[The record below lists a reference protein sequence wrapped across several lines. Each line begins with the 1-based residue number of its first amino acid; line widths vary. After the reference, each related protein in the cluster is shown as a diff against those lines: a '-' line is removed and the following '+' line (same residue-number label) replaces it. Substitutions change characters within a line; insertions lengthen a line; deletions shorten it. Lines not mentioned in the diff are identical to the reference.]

1 VQFVELFGR
10 NLLPIFLA
18 AGAGWGL
25 AVWKKVPAQPI
36 SRVGFFIFS
45 PCLIYTLITQSS
57 VSPGDFA
64 KIAGFTVVTLGITAS
79 LALLVSQLLG
89 HSRPLKAA
97 IFLVVLLPNAGSY
110 GMSANL
116 FAFGDDAMARAGVV
130 FITMSILAYTVGV
143 FVASMG
149 KASVGQALRKL
160 LGVPA
165 IWAVPFA
172 LLMAGTGSKLPV
184 PLDRTVNI
192 FAQAAI
198 PTFLVILGMQL
209 RHASA
214 RHHPRALGTV
224 VVFRMLVGV
233 LVGFGVAKLFGL
245 QGVGYQATMLE
256 MGMPCAI
263 INTIIATEYD
273 AEPSF
278 VATAVFTTMLVS
290 PLTLTPLLWWLGA

>member
-1 VQFVELFGR
+1 MEFLGLFGR

-25 AVWKKVPAQPI
+25 AAWKQVPAQPI

-45 PCLIYTLITQSS
+45 PCLIFTLITQSEI
-57 VSPGDFA
+57 SPADFA
-64 KIAGFTVVTLGITAS
+64 QIAGFTAATLGITAG
-79 LALLVSQLLG
+79 LALLASQLLG
-89 HSRPLKAA
+89 HSRALKAA

-116 FAFGDDAMARAGVV
+116 FAFGEEAMARAGIV
-130 FITMSILAYTVGV
+130 FVTMSIMAYTIGV

-149 KASVGQALRKL
+149 KASVGAALRKL
-160 LGVPA
+160 VGVPA
-165 IWAVPFA
+165 IWAVPVA
-172 LLMAGTGSKLPV
+172 LVVANTDARLPV
-184 PLDRTVNI
+184 PLDRTVHL
-192 FAQAAI
+192 FSQATI

-209 RHASA
+209 RHASP
-214 RHHPRALGTV
+214 RHHPRALGLVVLFRMVLAV
-224 VVFRMLVGV
+224 VVGWWMAR
-233 LVGFGVAKLFGL
+233 AFGL
-245 QGVGYQATMLE
+245 EGVTRQATLLE

-278 VATAVFTTMLVS
+278 VATAVFTTMVVS
-290 PLTLTPLLWWLGA
+290 PFTLTPLLWLLGA

>member
-1 VQFVELFGR
+1 MEFVQLFGR

-18 AGAGWGL
+18 AGAGWAL
-25 AVWKKVPAQPI
+25 ASWKNVPAQPI

-45 PCLIYTLITQSS
+45 PCLIYTLITQSEIS
-57 VSPGDFA
+57 ARDFA
-64 KIAGFTVVTLGITAS
+64 QIAGFTTVTLGITAS
-79 LALLVSQLLG
+79 LALLVSHLLG
-89 HSRPLKAA
+89 HSRSLKAA

-116 FAFGDDAMARAGVV
+116 FAFGEDAMARAGLV
-130 FITMSILAYTVGV
+130 FVTMSIMAYSVGV

-149 KASVGQALRKL
+149 KASVGMALRKL

-165 IWAVPFA
+165 IWAVPIAF
-172 LLMAGTGSKLPV
+172 LMASTNSNLPV
-184 PLDRTVNI
+184 PLDRTVNL
-192 FAQAAI
+192 FSQATI

-209 RHASA
+209 RHASP

-224 VVFRMLVGV
+224 VFFRMVVSVGV
-233 LVGFGVAKLFGL
+233 AFGVAKLFGL
-245 QGVGYQATMLE
+245 QGVSYQASMLE

-278 VATAVFTTMLVS
+278 VATVVFSTMLVS
-290 PLTLTPLLWWLGA
+290 PLTLTPLLWLLGA